1 MNDEEK
7 LSDGV
12 NTVVRIGNTV
22 RRIPGEWTSSVHA
35 LLKYLRTHGFLSAPE
50 VLGFDEKG
58 REIFSFIEGDTG
70 AYTLTPAARSNSA
83 LISAAKLL
91 RTYHDVTSDFVHFYQ
106 GNWQLDNHPPIEV
119 ICHGDYAPYN
129 CVYKEDKVIG
139 ILDFDMAHPGS
150 RIWDIAYA
158 VYRFVPI
165 TAPENKEGFGT
176 SEEQMARAKLFCD
189 AYGLQDRQLLI
200 STMIERITALLDF
213 LYTKANGGNKIYQQ
227 FVTDGHDKIYL
238 TDLDYIKNNELFLM
252 ESILK

>member
-1 MNDEEK
+1 MNDEVK

-35 LLKYLRTHGFLSAPE
+35 LLKYLRTHGFLFAPE

-58 REIFSFIEGDTG
+58 REVLSFIEGDAGT
-70 AYTLTPAARSNSA
+70 YTLTPAARSNTA

-91 RTYHDVTSDFVHFYQ
+91 RTYHDAISDFANSYH
-106 GNWQLDNHPPIEV
+106 GNWQLDSHPPIEV

-158 VYRFVPI
+158 VYRFAPI

-176 SEEQMARAKLFCD
+176 PEEQMARAKLFCD
-189 AYGLQDRQLLI
+189 AYELQERQLLI
-200 STMIERITALLDF
+200 LTMIERITALLDF
-213 LYTKANGGNKIYQQ
+213 LYAKASGGSKIYQK
-227 FVTDGHDKIYL
+227 FVDDGHDKIYL
-238 TDLDYIKNNELFLM
+238 NDLDFIKENESFLTK
-252 ESILK
+252 LL